1 MNNKI
6 NFSAV
11 LKIIAILCIFL
22 LVSSFAKQAEFPEP
36 KVVDGKVTEISYSK
50 IVLIDDKGEE
60 RSFTLSEGTRV
71 QKLIPLGSEEL
82 KQNLYLHISGKVDD
96 KSINADAIGIMR
108 ELTSEIVE
116 EIKYQMGAETLE
128 KFTGGKFC
136 QVKSIDPL
144 EVEDLNAKKFSVK
157 VSPKTEI
164 HEVLSCEISDIKKDD
179 TVNLRIFDF
188 SEMGYG
194 NFITISVLKEK

>member
-11 LKIIAILCIFL
+11 LKIVAILCTFL
-22 LVSSFAKQAEFPEP
+22 LVSSFARQAEFPEP
-36 KVVDGKVTEISYSK
+36 KIVDGKVTEISYTK
-50 IVLIDDKGEE
+50 IALIDDKGEE
-60 RSFTLSEGTRV
+60 QSFSLSESTRA
-71 QKLIPLGSEEL
+71 QKLIPMGSEEL
-82 KQNLYLHISGKVDD
+82 KQNLYLNIFGKVDE

-108 ELTSEIVE
+108 EFTSEMVE
-116 EIKYQMGAETLE
+116 KIKYQMGAEVFE
-128 KFTGGKFC
+128 KFVGGKIC
-136 QVKSIDPL
+136 QVKSVNPL
-144 EVEDLNAKKFSVK
+144 VVDDLSAKKFSVK

-164 HEVLSCEISDIKKDD
+164 FEFLSCEISDIKKDD